1 MALSD
6 LAVFSEYTYSAFS
19 EVLAQQVDLFNEA
32 SMGTI
37 LLRSAAHQGDFS
49 DTAFWAKIQGLVR
62 RRNPYGS
69 GAVAGKVLSQLVDT
83 MVKIAAGTPPVSI
96 DPSMF
101 KWIQANEEEGGAVFG
116 QQLAKDTLADIL
128 NTSLMG
134 YVAALAGQPTAN
146 YDDSASAGT
155 SMSSF
160 LPAAAKFG
168 DAANSIA
175 AWVMHSTPAFAVF
188 GSNLDNT
195 NRIFSF
201 GTVNV
206 RQDGFG
212 RPFVISDSPSL
223 VIPAGAD
230 PVANPAKYL
239 VPGLVPGAI
248 VCEMNDDFVQNIQTV
263 NGGENIA
270 RTIQAEWSWELGY
283 KGYSWS
289 KALGGK
295 APNDA
300 ALATAANWVREAT
313 DIKNTA
319 GVLLKVSGK
328 AVPPRP

>member
-1 MALSD
+1 MPLSD

-32 SMGTI
+32 SAGTI

-49 DTAFWAKIQGLVR
+49 DTAFWAKVQGLVR

-128 NTSLMG
+128 NTALMG

-146 YDDSASAGT
+146 YDDTGSAGT
-155 SMSSF
+155 SMGSF

-188 GSNLDNT
+188 GSNLDNA
-195 NRIFSF
+195 NRLFSF

-212 RPFVISDSPSL
+212 RPFVITDSPSL
-223 VIPAGAD
+223 VIPGGT
-230 PVANPAKYL
+230 PNYL
-239 VPGLVPGAI
+239 IPGLVPGAI
-248 VCEMNDDFVQNIQTV
+248 VCEMNNDFVQNIQTV
-263 NGGENIA
+263 NGGENIQ

-319 GVLLKVSGK
+319 GVLLKVTGV
-328 AVPPRP
+328 AVPPRA

>member
-6 LAVFSEYTYSAFS
+6 LAVFSEYMYSSFS

-32 SMGTI
+32 SNGTI
-37 LLRSAAHQGDFS
+37 LLRSAEHAGDFS

-69 GAVAGKVLSQLVDT
+69 GSIAGKQLAQLVDT

-96 DPSMF
+96 DPGMF
-101 KWIQANEEEGGAVFG
+101 KWIQANEEEGGAIFG
-116 QQLAKDTLADIL
+116 QQLAKDTLADVL
-128 NTSLMG
+128 NTALMG

-146 YDDSASAGT
+146 YDDTASPGT
-155 SMSSF
+155 SVSSF
-160 LPAAAKFG
+160 LPATSKFG
-168 DAANSIA
+168 DAAASIQ
-175 AWVMHSTPAFAVF
+175 AWVMHSTPAVAIL
-188 GSNLDNT
+188 GTNLNNN
-195 NRIFSF
+195 NRLFNF
-201 GTVNV
+201 GTVNIQ
-206 RQDGFG
+206 QDALG
-212 RPFVISDSPSL
+212 RPFVITDSPSL
-223 VIPAGAD
+223 VIPIAGAT
-230 PVANPAKYL
+230 PARYL
-239 VPGLVPGAI
+239 IPGLTAGAI
-248 VCEMNDDFVQNIQTV
+248 VCEMNNDFTQNVQTT
-263 NGGENIA
+263 NGAENIS

-319 GVLLKVSGK
+319 GVLLKVTGV
-328 AVPPRP
+328 AVPPRA

>member
-32 SMGTI
+32 SAGAII
-37 LLRSAAHQGDFS
+37 LRTGEHQGDFS

-83 MVKIAAGTPPVSI
+83 MVKIGAGTPPVDIS
-96 DPSMF
+96 PSMF
-101 KWIQANEEEGGAVFG
+101 KWIQQNEEEGGAVFG

-146 YDDSASAGT
+146 YDDTASAGT

-168 DAANSIA
+168 DAANAIA
-175 AWVMHSTPAFAVF
+175 VWVMHSTPAFAVF

-212 RPFVISDSPSL
+212 RPFVITDSPSL
-223 VIPAGAD
+223 VIPANGG
-230 PVANPAKYL
+230 NPASFL

-248 VCEMNDDFVQNIQTV
+248 VCEMNNDFVQNIQSV
-263 NGGENIA
+263 NGGENIL

-289 KALGGK
+289 KPLGGK

-300 ALATAANWVREAT
+300 ALATAANWVREST

-319 GVLLKVSGK
+319 GVLLKVSGV
-328 AVPPRP
+328 AVPPRA

>member
-6 LAVFSEYTYSAFS
+6 LAVFSEYTYTAFS

-32 SMGTI
+32 SGGTI
-37 LLRSAAHQGDFS
+37 ILRSGEHQGDFS

-69 GAVAGKVLSQLVDT
+69 GSVAGKVLSQLVDT

-101 KWIQANEEEGGAVFG
+101 KWIQQNEEEGGAVFG

-128 NTSLMG
+128 NTALMA

-146 YDDSASAGT
+146 YDDTGSAGT
-155 SMSSF
+155 SVNSF

-168 DAANSIA
+168 DAANNIA
-175 AWVMHSTPAFAVF
+175 AWVMHSTPAFAIF
-188 GSNLDNT
+188 GSAMDNT
-195 NRIFSF
+195 NRLFQF
-201 GTVNV
+201 GNVNV

-212 RPFVISDSPSL
+212 RPFVITDSPSL
-223 VIPAGAD
+223 VIPGGT
-230 PVANPAKYL
+230 PNYL
-239 VPGLVPGAI
+239 IPGLVPGAI
-248 VCEMNDDFVQNIQTV
+248 VCEMNNDFVQNIQTT
-263 NGGENIA
+263 NGGENIQ
-270 RTIQAEWSWELGY
+270 RTIQAEWSWELGF

-300 ALATAANWVREAT
+300 ALATAANWVREST

-319 GVLLKVSGK
+319 GVLLKVTGV
-328 AVPPRP
+328 AVPPRA

>member
-32 SMGTI
+32 SAGTI
-37 LLRSAAHQGDFS
+37 LLRAGEHQGDFS

-69 GAVAGKVLSQLVDT
+69 GAVTGKVLSQLVDT

-96 DPSMF
+96 DPGMF

-134 YVAALAGQPTAN
+134 FTAAVSGQAAAN
-146 YDDSASAGT
+146 YDDTASAGT
-155 SMSSF
+155 SMGSF

-175 AWVMHSTPAFAVF
+175 AWVMHSAPAFAIF
-188 GSNLDNT
+188 GSNMDNA
-195 NRIFSF
+195 NRLFSF

-212 RPFVISDSPSL
+212 RPFVITDSPSL
-223 VIPAGAD
+223 VIPAVTGGS
-230 PVANPAKYL
+230 PVPIRYL
-239 VPGLVPGAI
+239 IPGLVPGAI
-248 VCEMNDDFVQNIQTV
+248 VCEMNNDFSQNIQTI
-263 NGGENIA
+263 NGGENIQ

-289 KALGGK
+289 KSLGGK

-300 ALATAANWVREAT
+300 ALATAANWVKEVT

-319 GVLLKVSGK
+319 GVLLKVTGV
-328 AVPPRP
+328 AVPPRA